1 MIFADYAQQTVDLY
15 KSITG
20 VTKLKH
26 AATPFPPKGSI
37 TIEDDETKGELAP
50 NACKILMKAL
60 WLGRLARPDIIKPI
74 NDLATKVQSWSRG
87 DDKKV
92 LRLIQYI
99 ASTPH
104 YRLVGTIQDKPEDLE
119 LRLFVDADFAGDR
132 STARSTSGGFLALSG
147 PSFFFPLAWI
157 SKRQTSTS
165 RSTTESEVVSL
176 AHSLYQEGLPALQ
189 LWELLLARSVTLRVH
204 EDNQATI
211 LVVKKGY
218 SPKLRHITRTHKVNL
233 SCLSEVFR
241 DDSAEIEY
249 IHTDDQ
255 AADILTKALP
265 PHKWAAALILLG
277 IRTDLPLDLKSK
289 A

>member
-1 MIFADYAQQTVDLY
+1 MIWPQ
-15 KSITG
+15 
-20 VTKLKH
+20 
-26 AATPFPPKGSI
+26 
-37 TIEDDETKGELAP
+37 
-50 NACKILMKAL
+50 
-60 WLGRLARPDIIKPI
+60 
-74 NDLATKVQSWSRG
+74 VQSWSRG

-132 STARSTSGGFLALSG
+132 STARSTSGGFLALTG
-147 PSFFFPLAWI
+147 PSSFFSLAWI

-204 EDNQATI
+204 EDDQATI

-233 SCLSEVFR
+233 SCLSENLQR
-241 DDSAEIEY
+241 
-249 IHTDDQ
+249 
-255 AADILTKALP
+255 
-265 PHKWAAALILLG
+265 
-277 IRTDLPLDLKSK
+277 
-289 A
+289 